1 MPVSNRINSS
11 METERSDV
19 GERISLLL
27 LTLILLIALGLR
39 LYELNAGLW
48 LDEILTYVNYARMP
62 FGEIITSY
70 DSENQHFLFSILARA
85 SFLMFGESN
94 WALRLPAVLF
104 GVGSILALYLLGR
117 EVANRKEALLS
128 AALLTFSYHH
138 VWFSQNARGYSGL
151 LFWTI
156 LSSWLLL
163 RALRNDRSAT
173 WILYALSAALGIY
186 THLTMVFVL
195 IGQICVYGYQ
205 FIYRRK
211 VEWVGWWKGLILGFG
226 GAGLLTALLHGPVVS
241 QMLGTIGGTEASV
254 VSAWKNPLWT
264 LLEIIKGLQVG
275 FSSAIFVAGALFL
288 FGAGLVS
295 YWRTCKEVDVLLLV
309 PPLVGATVVFGV
321 GHHLWPRFFFFSLG
335 FAVLVVIRGAM
346 VTGRLI
352 GKIFKLTETNSE
364 RIGTALC
371 AGLIIVSALSV
382 PFAYGPKQDYN
393 GALDFVQANR
403 EPGDSVVA
411 VGLAAFVYDDFYK
424 TDWESVSTFEQLNQ
438 VRTRSNRTWLVY
450 TFKPVLESVNPD
462 IGESIQRD
470 YLLIRTFKG
479 TVGAGAVYVYRV
491 DDHSK

>member
-195 IGQICVYGYQ
+195 FGQICVYGYQ
-205 FIYRRK
+205 LIHRRK
-211 VEWVGWWKGLILGFG
+211 VDWVGWWKGLILGFG

-275 FSSAIFVAGALFL
+275 FSSAVIVAGALFL

-295 YWRTCKEVDVLLLV
+295 YWRNYKEVDILLLV
-309 PPLVGATVVFGV
+309 PPLVGATVVIGA

-352 GKIFKLTETNSE
+352 GKIFKLTKTNSE

-424 TDWESVSTFEQLNQ
+424 TDWESVSTFEKLNQ
-438 VRTRSNRTWLVY
+438 IRTRSNRTWLVY

-470 YLLIRTFKG
+470 YLLIRTFEG

>member
-1 MPVSNRINSS
+1 MPVSTRINSS
-11 METERSDV
+11 MEAARSNV

-27 LTLILLIALGLR
+27 LALILLIALGLR
-39 LYELNAGLW
+39 LYALNAGLW
-48 LDEILTYVNYARMP
+48 LDEILTYVNYAQMP

-70 DSENQHFLFSILARA
+70 DSENQHFLYSILARA

-104 GVGSILALYLLGR
+104 GVGSILALYLLGQ
-117 EVANRKEALLS
+117 EVANRREALLS

-163 RALRNDRSAT
+163 RALRNDRSAI
-173 WILYALSAALGIY
+173 WILYALSTALGIY

-195 IGQICVYGYQ
+195 FGQICVYGYQ
-205 FIYRRK
+205 LIHRRK

-226 GAGLLTALLHGPVVS
+226 GAGLLTALLHGPVIS

-275 FSSAIFVAGALFL
+275 FSSAVIVTGALFL

-295 YWRTCKEVDVLLLV
+295 YWRTYKEVDILLLV
-309 PPLVGATVVFGV
+309 PPFVGATMVISV

-352 GKIFKLTETNSE
+352 GKMFKLTKTNSE

-393 GALDFVQANR
+393 GALDFVQANL

-424 TDWESVSTFEQLNQ
+424 TGWESVSTLEQLNL

-450 TFKPVLESVNPD
+450 TFQPVLESVTPD

-470 YLLIRTFKG
+470 YPLIRTFEG
-479 TVGAGAVYVYRV
+479 TVGAGTVYVYRV